1 MITFRLNK
9 KNSNLSYGQ
18 KLALALKSFSKCG
31 LSGVVRY
38 MTAIARHYL
47 VLDTKVVLK
56 QDAIR
61 GLAEAMEAEISP
73 PPRIKE
79 GMIVASTVDPLQY
92 HFHSIID
99 DEIGFLYLIEKV
111 VRIPDGRL
119 FLKGAPFRGSF
130 TNEAIQRGEWLSSTY
145 EEDLELYGVAFWLS
159 FGVTKN
165 FPRYMEYFE
174 DKKGETYEAE
184 SIE

>member
-1 MITFRLNK
+1 LLYRVIRYITVIDRK
-9 KNSNLSYGQ
+9 
-18 KLALALKSFSKCG
+18 
-31 LSGVVRY
+31 
-38 MTAIARHYL
+38 YL
-47 VLDTKVVLK
+47 VLETMVELSQEKL
-56 QDAIR
+56 R
-61 GLAEAMEAEISP
+61 ELAEAMEAEICP
-73 PPRIKE
+73 PPKIE
-79 GMIVASTVDPLQY
+79 VGMIVASTVDPLQY

-174 DKKGETYEAE
+174 DMKGETYEAE